1 MKKLQKYRS
10 RKEDSGMSKCSGNT
24 HSQSQMNHHA
34 NQGNSNNRAY
44 VASANNR
51 SNQCNPNNSAYHS
64 SRSGRK

>member
-1 MKKLQKYRS
+1 
-10 RKEDSGMSKCSGNT
+10 MSKCSGNT

-34 NQGNSNNRAY
+34 NQGNPNNRVH

-64 SRSGRK
+64 SRSGGK